1 MKITGERER
10 GIGLV
15 VPAIF
20 AYITKDTNYSIIL
33 ETELEKIKALF
44 QDLKLKLYK
53 KGVYRQF
60 PFFMK

>member
-20 AYITKDTNYSIIL
+20 TYITKDTNYSIIL